1 MLTYILKSVIVLSLL
16 FVPYTLMLRKD
27 SFFRFNRMM
36 LLLIMLLSLCL
47 PLMNL
52 PIFNLSFLSFDP
64 KPEIIFGMPVVTA
77 VDGQTAGAHAASSS
91 ASEGGVSPWAVATWI
106 YLTGMCIVA
115 LVKCG
120 QAAMVWKRIH
130 QGVVWKDKKD
140 GAVVY
145 CHIDPV
151 PPFSCFNAVVI
162 SEEDYEKNADVILR
176 HELGHVKHRHSF
188 DILLLNVCQIIQWAN
203 PFAWL
208 MGGALRD
215 IHEYE
220 ADDTVLRSGVNPR
233 QYMSL
238 LMRKAVGSSSYA
250 FANGF
255 NHSMLKKRITMMLKK
270 KTNPWMRMKAF
281 YVIPVA
287 LIALSAFATPLVSR
301 TGDSESDNPA
311 DKGKVK
317 DFIPKNEISAQEIN
331 HSGLISPEE
340 DLFNAEETTADV
352 ALDESQS
359 VTEPELMAEAEPITA
374 NDMKTADAEST
385 LSESPVEQAEAP
397 EVPAVPDDD
406 PVFNQCEVM
415 PEYPGGFGALFQ
427 MLSNNI
433 RYPKIAHDNH
443 VQGVVHVSFIVEK
456 TGECTDF
463 KIGHTQFSTV
473 AVNVSENA
481 KSGVQANAYNDATNQ
496 DGQNGSQTPED
507 KTKVAQQALCDE
519 ALRVCKLMEPFKPG
533 LQDGKPVRVHFSLP
547 VHYKLN

>member
-47 PLMNL
+47 PLINL
-52 PIFNLSFLSFDP
+52 PIFDFGFLAFDS

-91 ASEGGVSPWAVATWI
+91 ASAGGVSPWAVATWI

-188 DILLLNVCQIIQWAN
+188 DILLLNVCQTIQWAN

-331 HSGLISPEE
+331 HSGMISPEE
-340 DLFNAEETTADV
+340 DLFNAENAI
-352 ALDESQS
+352 
-359 VTEPELMAEAEPITA
+359 PEE
-374 NDMKTADAEST
+374 ADAESQISAEKSQT
-385 LSESPVEQAEAP
+385 TAAELITADGRATAEKASAMDSTPAEQA

-481 KSGVQANAYNDATNQ
+481 KSGVQANAYYDATNQ

-507 KTKVAQQALCDE
+507 KTKMAQQALCDE
-519 ALRVCKLMEPFKPG
+519 ALRVCKLMAPFKPG

>member
-36 LLLIMLLSLCL
+36 LLLIMVLSLCL

-52 PIFNLSFLSFDP
+52 PIFNLSFLAFDS

-77 VDGQTAGAHAASSS
+77 VDGQTVGAHAASSF

-120 QAAMVWKRIH
+120 QAAMVWRRIH
-130 QGVVWKDKKD
+130 QGVVWKEKKD

-151 PPFSCFNAVVI
+151 PPFSCFNVVVI

-188 DILLLNVCQIIQWAN
+188 DILLLNICQTIQWAN
-203 PFAWL
+203 PFVWM

-255 NHSMLKKRITMMLKK
+255 NQEKNKSVDAHESFLRH
-270 KTNPWMRMKAF
+270 PCGAH
-281 YVIPVA
+281 
-287 LIALSAFATPLVSR
+287 R
-301 TGDSESDNPA
+301 TQC
-311 DKGKVK
+311 
-317 DFIPKNEISAQEIN
+317 FR
-331 HSGLISPEE
+331 H
-340 DLFNAEETTADV
+340 TA
-352 ALDESQS
+352 
-359 VTEPELMAEAEPITA
+359 
-374 NDMKTADAEST
+374 
-385 LSESPVEQAEAP
+385 
-397 EVPAVPDDD
+397 
-406 PVFNQCEVM
+406 
-415 PEYPGGFGALFQ
+415 
-427 MLSNNI
+427 
-433 RYPKIAHDNH
+433 
-443 VQGVVHVSFIVEK
+443 
-456 TGECTDF
+456 
-463 KIGHTQFSTV
+463 
-473 AVNVSENA
+473 
-481 KSGVQANAYNDATNQ
+481 
-496 DGQNGSQTPED
+496 GQQNRRQ
-507 KTKVAQQALCDE
+507 
-519 ALRVCKLMEPFKPG
+519 
-533 LQDGKPVRVHFSLP
+533 
-547 VHYKLN
+547 

>member
-16 FVPYTLMLRKD
+16 FVPYALMLRKD

-52 PIFNLSFLSFDP
+52 PIFNLSFLSFDS

-106 YLTGMCIVA
+106 YIAGMCIVA

-120 QAAMVWKRIH
+120 QAVVVWRRIH
-130 QGVVWKDKKD
+130 QGVVWKEKKD

-162 SEEDYEKNADVILR
+162 SEDDYEKNADVILR

-188 DILLLNVCQIIQWAN
+188 DILLLNICQTIQWAN
-203 PFAWL
+203 PFVWL

-311 DKGKVK
+311 HKGKVK

-331 HSGLISPEE
+331 HSGMISPEE

-352 ALDESQS
+352 ALGESQS
-359 VTEPELMAEAEPITA
+359 VTEPEQMAEAEPITA
-374 NDMKTADAEST
+374 NDLKAADAEST
-385 LSESPVEQAEAP
+385 LSESPAEQAESP
-397 EVPAVPDDD
+397 EIPTVPDDD

-519 ALRVCKLMEPFKPG
+519 ALRVCKLMGPFKPG